1 MSYLVIKAKEL
12 EVKKWSGGTTTQL
25 FIWPET
31 STYKEGNYL
40 ARISTA
46 TVTKEKTVYT
56 PLPEV
61 ARTLMVLEG
70 EITLTHKDQHTSD
83 LLPYEID
90 QFQGDWHTTC
100 IGTATNFNLMTKGST
115 QGTINPIQLQPNSV
129 EEIKIN
135 GNLIVIYTIDK
146 AIISHNNNLI
156 SLEKGDTIIFR
167 EVKDQ
172 IIYMQSSNTAHVA
185 VVTITL

>member
-1 MSYLVIKAKEL
+1 MSHLVIKAKAL
-12 EVKKWSGGTTTQL
+12 EVNKWSGGTTTQL

-46 TVTKEKTVYT
+46 TVTQEETVYT
-56 PLPEV
+56 PLTEV

-70 EITLTHKDQHTSD
+70 EITLTHKDQHTSR
-83 LLPYEID
+83 LLPYDID
-90 QFQGDWHTTC
+90 QFQGDWHTSC
-100 IGTATNFNLMTKGST
+100 MGTAINFNLMTKGRT
-115 QGTINPIQLQPNSV
+115 QGTINPIQLQPNTA
-129 EEIKIN
+129 EEIKMN
-135 GNLIVIYTIDK
+135 SNLMVIYSIDE
-146 AIISHNNNLI
+146 AIISYNNDLI
-156 SLEKGDTIIFR
+156 TLEKGDTIIFR

-172 IIYMQSSNTAHVA
+172 IIKVQSSKTAHLA